1 MTVLADL
8 AAAVERGWRF
18 GAKTGIASITC
29 SIDDDSDDA
38 DNDVSKLH
46 LVGPIHR

>member
-29 SIDDDSDDA
+29 SIETTTTTATTPTTTFQSY
-38 DNDVSKLH
+38 
-46 LVGPIHR
+46 I